1 MFSLVAASSSLD
13 SHIRFWDLQTGQ
25 ALKSI
30 DAGPGKHLFSLFT
43 FCKINIHQSLD
54 IDNGLITTFMS
65 DHPIWQSKSDR
76 IPKSDFRGSGNLISC
91 TEEVLYKENTK
102 IFLSVVYNRNNIHF

>member
-30 DAGPGKHLFSLFT
+30 DAGPGNHLIVFSFHILQ
-43 FCKINIHQSLD
+43 N
-54 IDNGLITTFMS
+54 
-65 DHPIWQSKSDR
+65 
-76 IPKSDFRGSGNLISC
+76 
-91 TEEVLYKENTK
+91 
-102 IFLSVVYNRNNIHF
+102 